1 LLALQAYAQSSTSQ
15 RRIQVIEGRRWV
27 PIVAPTP
34 TLSSGPCGS
43 DGILVER
50 HHSLKVLED
59 SERTTAIVYLHLGT
73 PAQQEW
79 PLDGERKSIPVVPG
93 SIPLLP
99 QGPSRSA
106 RIEVSTDAV
115 VFSRIFR
122 RMASPPHI
130 AAKPEQIAR
139 TEQCPCPA
147 QLKKDYIEE
156 HV

>member
-1 LLALQAYAQSSTSQ
+1 LALQAYAKASTSQ

-50 HHSLKVLED
+50 YHSLKVLED
-59 SERTTAIVYLHLGT
+59 SERTRTTVIVYLHLGT

-79 PLDGERKSIPVVPG
+79 PLDGKRKSIPVVPG
-93 SIPLLP
+93 SIQLLP

-106 RIEVSTDAV
+106 RIEVSTVSPAEY
-115 VFSRIFR
+115 R
-122 RMASPPHI
+122 R
-130 AAKPEQIAR
+130 KG
-139 TEQCPCPA
+139 
-147 QLKKDYIEE
+147 
-156 HV
+156 